1 MVLCCG
7 QSPWKEITCGGRSM
21 YRNERTAEMTTRPP
35 AEGAGSSVEE
45 KDAAAFE
52 AAFARAQRLDE
63 LRQ

>member
-1 MVLCCG
+1 MLCCD
-7 QSPWKEITCGGRSM
+7 Q
-21 YRNERTAEMTTRPP
+21 RTAEMTTRPP

-45 KDAAAFE
+45 KDADAFE